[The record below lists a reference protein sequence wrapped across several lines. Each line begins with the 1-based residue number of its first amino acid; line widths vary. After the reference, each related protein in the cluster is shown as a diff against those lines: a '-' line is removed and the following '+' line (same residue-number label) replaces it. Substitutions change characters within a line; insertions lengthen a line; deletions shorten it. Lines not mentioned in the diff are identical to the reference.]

1 MANKRCW
8 NCGNCRKVAA
18 GGSPAKLPCSAIKGI
33 VSAKREV
40 KGAEFDPLTFTPAI
54 VTVRQ
59 VPIVMA
65 GVEYR
70 LSTGPATFTP
80 EDIMD
85 FVASQDDPAIVA
97 PRLKIGHES
106 ILSNTESADGTLKNF
121 DDGVPSLGRFINI
134 SFDEDNIMAV
144 GDLVTVKW
152 LAEIMPLAYPNRSIE
167 GFQEALTNTGHVWGL
182 VVHAVALLGVVWP
195 GVSTLDDLPLLYG
208 SEAPD
213 GIEVIDQDGE
223 EVDVNRFVAAA
234 RGRQAAAPGTPV
246 SAAVNV
252 EDVRRQYYDSLNA
265 DQMWWWIRAIYV
277 DPNELI
283 VQDDDSGDLYRV
295 PFSVSGD
302 AVEFSDPE
310 QVQIQYVNVNAGA
323 GSGDQER
330 TAVAL
335 VASAGRQLAVYAS
348 REESR
353 PETEAQGGN
362 MRLTKGA
369 IKMLRARLGL
379 TEAQLPDEATE
390 SQITAAGI
398 TPQLCATLGIN
409 ASEGEEDPAAVP
421 PGQGGPPS
429 DPAAEPG
436 EEETVDEPG
445 TGGDAPPADPPPA
458 NASIPEGMMLVPQTE
473 WARVQQGTQAALARA
488 ETDETDRRDRAL
500 TAGLSGGR
508 IRPAD
513 VPSYRNMHAAGGAS
527 RDVFYRLLTETV
539 ENGGLAAGLVPVT
552 ERGALPAGDGTNQG
566 DVNAAEYEASWLS
579 PQERARIEAVKAG
592 TYDAPQ
598 VSMDGN
604 YNRNG
609 AGAGAH

>member
-1 MANKRCW
+1 LAKKKKEEA
-8 NCGNCRKVAA
+8 KVDPKMKPVKKK
-18 GGSPAKLPCSAIKGI
+18 GVKGI

-65 GVEYR
+65 GVEYK

-85 FVASQDDPAIVA
+85 FVASQDDPAIVP

-121 DDGVPSLGRFINI
+121 DDGVPSLGKFINI

-144 GDLVTVKW
+144 GDLVTVRW

-208 SEAPD
+208 ADAPD
-213 GIEVIDQDGE
+213 GIEVVNEDGE
-223 EVDVNRFVAAA
+223 EVDVNKFVAAA
-234 RGRQAAAPGTPV
+234 RARTAAAPGSPV

-265 DQMWWWIRAIYV
+265 DQMWWWIRAIYI

-283 VQDDDSGDLYRV
+283 VQDDDSGELFRV
-295 PFSVSGD
+295 PFNVSGD
-302 AVEFSDPE
+302 TVEFSDPE
-310 QVQIQYVNVNAGA
+310 QVQIQYVNVNAGQ
-323 GSGDQER
+323 GDHER
-330 TAVAL
+330 RAVAL

-348 REESR
+348 RAESR
-353 PETEAQGGN
+353 PESNEQEDNT
-362 MRLTKGA
+362 MRLSAAA
-369 IKMLRARLGL
+369 IAALRARLGL
-379 TEAQLPDEATE
+379 TAEQLPDGATE
-390 SQITAAGI
+390 AQISAAGI

-409 ASEGEEDPAAVP
+409 ASEGDNPPEPVQ

-429 DPAAEPG
+429 DPNADP
-436 EEETVDEPG
+436 EEEGDIEEPG
-445 TGGDAPPADPPPA
+445 TGGDTPPATDPPPA
-458 NASIPEGMMLVPQTE
+458 TAALPDGMIAVPATE

-488 ETDETDRRDRAL
+488 ETDENDRRDRAL
-500 TAGLSGGR
+500 SAGLSDGR

-527 RDVFYRLLTETV
+527 REVFYRLLTETV

-552 ERGALPAGDGTNQG
+552 ERGALPAGDGTTQG
-566 DVNAAEYEASWLS
+566 DVNAAEYDANWLS
-579 PQERARIEAVKAG
+579 PQERSRIEAIKAG
-592 TYDAPQ
+592 TYEPPQ
-598 VSMDGN
+598 VAMDDN

-609 AGAGAH
+609 AGAGAR